1 MYHVKAYRGCL
12 IKIAA
17 LKEDAKKAPVA
28 PVQPAPVVVAPTSIN
43 YADYSFEDIDKVDVE
58 SGTAPQQMNYM

>member
-1 MYHVKAYRGCL
+1 
-12 IKIAA
+12 